1 MKLNKAEKAAA
12 VIAALFILAAAAVWL
27 RSALGSGAAITTER
41 AASQSAELIGA
52 DAGGSDELA
61 PGEKVDINTAPA
73 SELEKLAGIGAAL
86 AGRIV
91 EYRQQHGAFSSPED
105 IMNVPG
111 IGQAKFDAVKG
122 SITT

>member
-73 SELEKLAGIGAAL
+73 SELEKLPGIGAAL
-86 AGRIV
+86 AGQIHDFLKNRT
-91 EYRQQHGAFSSPED
+91 S
-105 IMNVPG
+105 
-111 IGQAKFDAVKG
+111 
-122 SITT
+122 